1 VRKAEL
7 WMYLGDRDAWGKG
20 YGTEVCVA
28 LCRFGFERLNLN
40 RIHLYTPV
48 YNQRAVAL
56 YEKVGFKT
64 EGVLRQDVFQDGQY
78 YDAVVMGLLRQ
89 EFSPGRPPA

>member
-1 VRKAEL
+1 
-7 WMYLGDRDAWGKG
+7 
-20 YGTEVCVA
+20 VA

-78 YDAVVMGLLRQ
+78 HDAVVMGLLRQ
-89 EFSPGRPPA
+89 EFSPSRPPA